1 MEQFRRITIFVR
13 VAELK
18 SFAAAAA
25 ALGLTPSAVSKSITA
40 LERDLKVRLLV
51 RSVRGATLSEEGAKF
66 FGRCKAILADLASAQ
81 LELGSARGS
90 VRGRMRVMLHVTPAR
105 FRILPALPGFLRR
118 YPELQLEVLLAPGAK
133 SVDAE
138 GIDVGVFIGDPPD
151 SRLVARR
158 IADLRFVTCA
168 SSAYLATHGTPTHP
182 RDLARHNCIEY
193 LRPDGRT
200 RKEWTFDREGD
211 SHAVEVGGNLCVN
224 DGQALVDM
232 AAAGN
237 GIAHVIAMTCE
248 RHLAAGTLVPLLGD
262 WSSEAPPIYMLYAK
276 GSSQAPRVR
285 AFIDFVTRL
294 FADMPATGAS
304 MRRWPMYRS

>member
-1 MEQFRRITIFVR
+1 MEHFRRISVFVR

-18 SFAAAAA
+18 SFAAASA
-25 ALGLTPSAVSKSITA
+25 ALGLTPSAVSKSIAA

-51 RSVRGATLSEEGAKF
+51 RNARGATLSEEGAKF
-66 FGRCKAILADLASAQ
+66 FGRCKAILADLESAQ
-81 LELGSARGS
+81 LELGSARAS
-90 VRGRMRVMLHVTPAR
+90 VRGRLRVMLHVTPAR
-105 FRILPALPGFLRR
+105 FRILPELSRFLRQH
-118 YPELQLEVLLAPGAK
+118 PELQLEVLISPGAK

-158 IADLRFVTCA
+158 VADLQFVTCA
-168 SSAYLATHGTPTHP
+168 SSAYLAAHGTPTHP
-182 RDLARHNCIEY
+182 HDLAHHNCIEY

-200 RKEWTFDREGD
+200 RKHWTFDRDGE
-211 SHAVEVGGNLCVN
+211 SHAVEIGGNLCIN

-232 AAAGN
+232 AATGN
-237 GIAHVIAMTCE
+237 GIAHLISMTCE
-248 RHLAAGTLVPLLGD
+248 RHLAAGTLVPLLSD

-285 AFIDFVTRL
+285 AFVDFVTRL
-294 FADMPATGAS
+294 FSDMPATGLS